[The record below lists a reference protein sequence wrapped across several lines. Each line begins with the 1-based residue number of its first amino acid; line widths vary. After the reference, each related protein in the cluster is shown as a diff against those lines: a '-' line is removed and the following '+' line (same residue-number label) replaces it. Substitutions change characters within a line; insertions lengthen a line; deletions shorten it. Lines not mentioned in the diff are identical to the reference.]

1 MPSHRIF
8 LVLLVLCLVPT
19 LPAFAEPAGLS
30 AAEAYEKA
38 AADQL
43 VLIDIR
49 SPKEWRDTGIGVS
62 ATPISMHFPGFM
74 EQVAEATGG
83 DTSRPV
89 ALICASGGRSSVV
102 APKLEEAGYT
112 SIYNVAEG
120 MLGGRYGKGWIPSG
134 LPLKPYSSGP

>member
-1 MPSHRIF
+1 MPSHRVF
-8 LVLLVLCLVPT
+8 LVFLALCLGPA
-19 LPAFAEPAGLS
+19 LPALTEPARLS
-30 AAEAYEKA
+30 AVVAHEKA

-49 SPKEWRDTGIGVS
+49 SPKEWRDTGIGAS
-62 ATPISMHFPGFM
+62 ATPISMHLPGFM
-74 EQVAEATGG
+74 EKVAKATGG
-83 DTSRPV
+83 DTSSPV
-89 ALICASGGRSSVV
+89 AVICASGGRSTVI

-134 LPLKPYSSGP
+134 LPVKPYSPGP

>member
-8 LVLLVLCLVPT
+8 LVFLALCLGPS
-19 LPAFAEPAGLS
+19 LPALAEPARLS
-30 AAEAYEKA
+30 AVVAHEKA
-38 AADQL
+38 ASDQL

-49 SPKEWRDTGIGVS
+49 SPKEWRDTGIGAS
-62 ATPISMHFPGFM
+62 ATPISMHLPGFM
-74 EQVAEATGG
+74 EKVAKATGG
-83 DTSRPV
+83 DTSSPV
-89 ALICASGGRSSVV
+89 AVICASGGRSTVI

-134 LPLKPYSSGP
+134 LPLKPYKSGP